1 MPQQSRF
8 ILKYLCVGKVYACMH
23 VSAFVYVCIL
33 VCMYIHV
40 CVYKSLC
47 IYCKCTHVSVHNLSQ
62 KHHYGPLLSYDVM
75 TAGLVVLS
83 RKDSSSK
90 RFFYHF

>member
-1 MPQQSRF
+1 
-8 ILKYLCVGKVYACMH
+8 MH
-23 VSAFVYVCIL
+23 VSAFVYVCIF
-33 VCMYIHV
+33 VCTYINV

-47 IYCKCTHVSVHNLSQ
+47 IYASEYMFQCSVHNLSQ

-75 TAGLVVLS
+75 TAGLVGLS
-83 RKDSSSK
+83 RKNSFSK